1 MVEIMSMREIFLEA
15 ARSQINKGIYV
26 WGANGENL
34 LTMSDPEAWIRKKE
48 TTKENAERA
57 INLFHERED
66 HGVAPIQ
73 AFDCSGLVYWAQK
86 EAKIGYGDKS
96 ANGYWKECDPVENL
110 QAGDLVF
117 HHNGL
122 KCVHVG
128 IYNGDGYVI
137 ESYGRDKG
145 VVLTKR
151 ANKKYW
157 NRAGRLKKLKDDSLL
172 GDVNL
177 DGKITA
183 ADAALILRYLDG
195 LDDLNDE
202 QKKNADVNLDGKIT
216 KEDADAI
223 LKYVTG
229 QGAIPPASKVRVIGR
244 SVCVRKGASASTK
257 CVGIA
262 HRGDEFPL
270 LGVAKSG
277 WYMIEYC
284 GQTAYITNKAKY
296 TILV

>member
-1 MVEIMSMREIFLEA
+1 MSTKREAFLAA
-15 ARSQINKGIYV
+15 ARSQINNGIYV
-26 WGANGENL
+26 WGGNGENL

-48 TTKENAERA
+48 TSKENAERA
-57 INLFHERED
+57 INLFHEREEN
-66 HGVAPIQ
+66 GIAPIQ

-86 EAKIGYGDKS
+86 EAKIGYGDKT
-96 ANGYWKECDPVENL
+96 ANGYWRECDPVETL

-117 HHNGL
+117 HHNGI

-145 VVLTKR
+145 VILSKR
-151 ANKKYW
+151 SDKNYW
-157 NRAGRLKKLKDDSLL
+157 NRAGRLKRMKDDYLL

-177 DGKITA
+177 DGKVTA

-195 LDDLNDE
+195 LDILSDE
-202 QKKNADVNLDGKIT
+202 QLRNADVNRDGEVT
-216 KEDADAI
+216 QDDADAI
-223 LKYVTG
+223 LNYVTG
-229 QGAIPPASKVRVIGR
+229 KGTIPPASKVRVIGG
-244 SVCVRKGASASTK
+244 SVRVREGDNAGSK

-277 WYMIEYC
+277 WYMIEYR
-284 GQTAYITNKAKY
+284 GTSAYITNKAKY